1 MTWMKARSTLKQ
13 TCMFLQSQKSVAS
26 RPAGSHFS
34 PCATES
40 VSRNFVAT
48 NARRNLTGWP
58 EQWGEHLWL
67 HNMNLTLQN
76 IHDTL
81 PPIFLEVGD
90 MKGSCKEYKPGRW
103 RIRVWDNG
111 ERYEFVRTKHGDI
124 LEGQKQAHKAWAQ
137 ITQEIEDKIFN
148 PEDWGKQKPFIL
160 NNAFETFQSAK
171 QCAEEWKYHRERDYK
186 NHISPELGSMDM
198 REIRAVHVNEL
209 HGKLIEKGLSPKS
222 QKNVMALLSSIF
234 HFHRIPDP
242 GFPHIKVQD
251 KEIKWLTSEEQ
262 EIVMAFLDAKDQA
275 IFRFLQI
282 TGCRSGEACAL
293 MREDVDWK
301 RGMVI
306 VQRSMGHRRRIIP
319 YTKTRRIKVIPI
331 ATFGEW
337 TQILRPVEVTP
348 FIFSRD
354 GRPYWRQ
361 RLQRAWKTAN
371 KASGLPPILVK
382 NAFRHSLA
390 SQEIQ
395 KGTPIEAISKML
407 GHSSIKVTQ
416 ERYANLSPETAWKY
430 RATVS
435 PLKKEEEDL

>member
-1 MTWMKARSTLKQ
+1 MTGL
-13 TCMFLQSQKSVAS
+13 FLPS
-26 RPAGSHFS
+26 
-34 PCATES
+34 
-40 VSRNFVAT
+40 
-48 NARRNLTGWP
+48 
-58 EQWGEHLWL
+58 
-67 HNMNLTLQN
+67 
-76 IHDTL
+76 HDTL
-81 PPIFLEVGD
+81 PPIYLEVGD
-90 MKGSCKEYKPGRW
+90 MKGSCKEYKSGRW
-103 RIRVWDNG
+103 RIRVWQNG
-111 ERYEFVRTKHGDI
+111 DRFEFVRTKHGDI
-124 LEGQKQAHKAWAQ
+124 LEGPKQAHKAWAQ

-160 NNAFETFQSAK
+160 NNAFEVFQSAK

-198 REIRAVHVNEL
+198 REIWAVHVNEL
-209 HGKLIEKGLSPKS
+209 HGKLIEKCLSPKT

-242 GFPHIKVQD
+242 GFPTIKVQD
-251 KEIKWLTSEEQ
+251 QEIKWLTSEEQ
-262 EIVMAFLDAKDQA
+262 EIVMACLDAKDQA

-301 RGMVI
+301 RGTI
-306 VQRSMGHRRRIIP
+306 TVQRSMGHRRRIIP
-319 YTKTRRIKVIPI
+319 YTKTRRIKLVPI

-361 RLQRAWKTAN
+361 RLQRAWRAAN
-371 KASGLPPILVK
+371 KTSGLPPIQVK

-430 RATVS
+430 RATIR
-435 PLKKEEEDL
+435 PLKKEEEG